1 MSTIE
6 LVTIPPAL
14 QQSVLVVEFQSLD
27 GRTCTAIGG
36 GSTNAEAIKYARE
49 GCQAGVE
56 WNAVGWN
63 DLYGE

>member
-1 MSTIE
+1 
-6 LVTIPPAL
+6 L

-36 GSTNAEAIKYARE
+36 GSTNAEAIEYARE

-56 WNAVGWN
+56 WDAVGWN